1 MFYTY
6 SHGMLDYLVL
16 LSVSE
21 ESINVHVQPKMNA
34 CFKIV
39 LIVLLF
45 VTWQNL
51 QVTPVSIPML

>member
-1 MFYTY
+1 
-6 SHGMLDYLVL
+6 MLDYLVL
-16 LSVSE
+16 LSVSK
-21 ESINVHVQPKMNA
+21 ESINVHQPKMNA

-39 LIVLLF
+39 LIVLLLF

>member
-1 MFYTY
+1 
-6 SHGMLDYLVL
+6 MLDYLVL

>member
-1 MFYTY
+1 MFYIY

-16 LSVSE
+16 LSVSK
-21 ESINVHVQPKMNA
+21 ESINVHEPKMNA